1 MKGDNARSSGSCSTH
16 SQLHLW
22 LPGRMQQLWGSCGSC
37 DTGGL
42 ATYSPGGGGASTS
55 VYKEQG
61 GFSVHISAWLALLQA
76 ASAACAGFLLVGT
89 VGWRVGGPVGAC

>member
-1 MKGDNARSSGSCSTH
+1 VDHVIQVVLPPTAR
-16 SQLHLW
+16 
-22 LPGRMQQLWGSCGSC
+22 
-37 DTGGL
+37 
-42 ATYSPGGGGASTS
+42 GGGGASTS